1 MRVAAVALVLIV
13 GAAVVLAF
21 ANTLNSWVLGGL
33 LGGLAAI
40 LLSIP
45 ISLAIFTLLARRQE
59 ARQRATVLPLSEEP
73 EFADDDEMY
82 DEARVVYEAEGYVVE
97 SEEDLSANPRVRYR
111 LEGQRPPVSGYLSLP
126 PARRYPDSYA
136 EEDEDL
142 ESLVRREPRNYPRQ
156 PRHPARALDR
166 DTEIRPQQSQSSAR
180 RHPSTRS
187 LAQHQSAALRRAR
200 QEAQQRQRSDNQR
213 DGSGS
218 FARRPQ
224 ENRPSSTQRPRT
236 SRDLRPASPSS
247 GMYRP
252 TDDYDT
258 RVPGRRGS
266 AWNEDDDF
274 TDDFSTEELQW
285 RASSRQYPRQPGYPR
300 RPRSARS
307 MAADPWTGDPEEE
320 DEDAE
325 EPRGRRPR
333 HDPDR
338 VSGSVR
344 NPLVRRA
351 PYLYDDD
358 PMSEEFARQLDPD
371 HPIARRSTRRPRYED
386 EEEY

>member
-45 ISLAIFTLLARRQE
+45 ISLAIFTLLARRQD
-59 ARQRATVLPLSEEP
+59 ARQRATIQPFAEEP
-73 EFADDDEMY
+73 EFADEEEVYDD
-82 DEARVVYEAEGYVVE
+82 ARVVYEAEGYIVE
-97 SEEDLSANPRVRYR
+97 AEEDVSADPRVRYR
-111 LEGQRPPVSGYLSLP
+111 LESHRQPVSGYLSLP
-126 PARRYPDSYA
+126 PAGRYADPY
-136 EEDEDL
+136 EEDTDL
-142 ESLVRREPRNYPRQ
+142 EPLIRREPRNYPRQ

-166 DTEIRPQQSQSSAR
+166 DTEIRPPQSQHNAR

-187 LAQHQSAALRRAR
+187 LAQHQSAALRKAR
-200 QEAQQRQRSDNQR
+200 QEAQLRQRGEDRRGDS
-213 DGSGS
+213 SS
-218 FARRPQ
+218 FSRRPQ
-224 ENRPSSTQRPRT
+224 ENRSSSTQRPRT
-236 SRDLRPASPSS
+236 SRDLRSNTPSS

-252 TDDYDT
+252 TDEYDT
-258 RVPGRRGS
+258 RASGRRGT
-266 AWNEDDDF
+266 AWDEDEDFSDDL
-274 TDDFSTEELQW
+274 STEELHW

-300 RPRSARS
+300 KPRSAYS
-307 MAADPWTGDPEEE
+307 TSADPWTGDPEDE
-320 DEDAE
+320 DEDE

-358 PMSEEFARQLDPD
+358 PMSEEFARQVDPD
-371 HPIARRSTRRPRYED
+371 HPITRRSTRRPRYED